1 MLHQKKIQLSNK
13 KCLYR
18 MISENPGISRAEL
31 AVGTHL
37 SKTTVSSLVEQLI
50 QDEYIVDAGCS
61 KRGIQGRSPND
72 LHVDAERNCVVV
84 CNLRKK
90 VLQLAVVSTAY
101 EVETIIEIALPEG
114 SVALTAIIAPVR
126 EFILA
131 ESANRRVAGVCMIIP
146 GIIDS
151 KREEIISVV
160 LPVRDAKDL
169 IGEFRRN
176 LSDLYPVAI
185 FNDTSCFAYAENAFG
200 DIGFHDYIYI
210 NINEGVGASFVQDG
224 NLVTGA
230 SGMGTQFGHLSIRRD
245 GVPCVCGNHG
255 CLENY
260 IGESVLKSRIIE
272 LGILGEFANPERILF
287 KDVGRLAEAGSEGAL
302 KLIATLAED
311 LSYGLGNLLTL
322 FHLEKVVIGGMGR
335 NLGRLYLAEVQ
346 RQVRLFGFRHFTRL
360 VDIEFTRLNEDA
372 LFTGAAKYYMDQC
385 YEFNGVPEGGLYI

>member
-1 MLHQKKIQLSNK
+1 
-13 KCLYR
+13 

-169 IGEFRRN
+169 IGEFRRT
-176 LSDLYPVAI
+176 LS
-185 FNDTSCFAYAENAFG
+185 E
-200 DIGFHDYIYI
+200 
-210 NINEGVGASFVQDG
+210 
-224 NLVTGA
+224 
-230 SGMGTQFGHLSIRRD
+230 
-245 GVPCVCGNHG
+245 
-255 CLENY
+255 
-260 IGESVLKSRIIE
+260 
-272 LGILGEFANPERILF
+272 
-287 KDVGRLAEAGSEGAL
+287 
-302 KLIATLAED
+302 
-311 LSYGLGNLLTL
+311 
-322 FHLEKVVIGGMGR
+322 
-335 NLGRLYLAEVQ
+335 
-346 RQVRLFGFRHFTRL
+346 
-360 VDIEFTRLNEDA
+360 
-372 LFTGAAKYYMDQC
+372 
-385 YEFNGVPEGGLYI
+385 